1 MNDTLNIVSTLSP
14 KKVFDNNFP
23 IELNWRVADLGC
35 GTMAFFT
42 IEAARR
48 VGNKGEVYAVDVQKQ
63 VLAAVNQLTKT
74 QGLYNVAT
82 VWSNVEIV
90 GATNIP
96 HESLD
101 ACFLV
106 TTLYQVDDRAG
117 AVKEA
122 SRLLKP
128 GGKLLIIDWRTSNA
142 PVAPQAERIINLEF
156 LKNDI
161 VQAGLIV
168 VSDFQPTSFHFGMT
182 VEKPL
187 ANN

>member
-1 MNDTLNIVSTLSP
+1 MNDSQNIVSTLSP
-14 KKVFDNNFP
+14 KKIFESVFP
-23 IELNWRVADLGC
+23 IELNWQIADLGC

-42 IEAARR
+42 LEAARR

-63 VLAAVNQLTKT
+63 VLAAVNQLSKT

-82 VWSNVEIV
+82 IWSNIEIV
-90 GATNIP
+90 GATNIAN
-96 HESLD
+96 ESLD

-106 TTLYQVDDRAG
+106 TTLFQVDDKKSAL
-117 AVKEA
+117 KEA
-122 SRLLKP
+122 ERLLKP

-142 PVAPQAERIINLEF
+142 PVAPQANRIIDQQQ

-161 VQAGLIV
+161 ASNHLNLI
-168 VSDFQPTSFHFGMT
+168 SEFQPTSFHFGMV

>member
-1 MNDTLNIVSTLSP
+1 MTDVQNIVSTLNP
-14 KKVFDNNFP
+14 KKIFDSIFP
-23 IELNWRVADLGC
+23 IELNWRLADLGC

-42 IEAARR
+42 LEAARR

-63 VLAAVNQLTKT
+63 VLAAVNQLSKT

-82 VWSNVEIV
+82 VWSNIEIV

-96 HESLD
+96 NESLD

-106 TTLYQVDDRAG
+106 TTLFQVDDKNKAIQ
-117 AVKEA
+117 EA
-122 SRLLKP
+122 ERLLKP
-128 GGKLLIIDWRTSNA
+128 GGKILIVDWRTSNA
-142 PVAPQAERIINLEF
+142 PVAPQANRIIDQQQ
-156 LKNDI
+156 LKKDI
-161 VQAGLIV
+161 INNHLNII
-168 VSDFQPTSFHFGMT
+168 SEFQPTSFHFGMV